1 MSTDLDELLEAALR
15 AQTDAERGPIA
26 AAIGHVPQVIAELVA
41 RLKSRELPT
50 RLRALHFVSRLAPPP
65 EGLEEGIVAALR
77 QVLDPDPHGDERA
90 LLLVAAGLMPL
101 RVAAVREL
109 IAQRAA
115 EARRAEG
122 PRRDIFERLGQQ
134 TLDQIDAA
142 VDAAQAA
149 LEAGAEVLAS
159 RVRAGAILEV
169 AAEVERVAA
178 LQYYPELA
186 RANAWE
192 RIADQLRKSRDL
204 SAATEIYRRALGDYR
219 WHAAGATAGGEG
231 LARMVDVHRLEEVLS
246 GLK

>member
-15 AQTDAERGPIA
+15 AQTGAERGTIA
-26 AAIGHVPQVIAELVA
+26 AAIGQVPQVIAELVA
-41 RLKSRELPT
+41 RMKSRELPT

-65 EGLEEGIVAALR
+65 EGLEEGIVAAFQ

-109 IAQRAA
+109 IAQRVA

-122 PRRDIFERLGQQ
+122 PRHDIFERLGQQ

-142 VDAAQAA
+142 VGAAQAA
-149 LEAGAEVLAS
+149 LEASAEMLAS
-159 RVRAGAILEV
+159 RVRAGAVLEV
-169 AAEVERVAA
+169 AAEIERVAA
-178 LQYYPELA
+178 PQYYPELA

-192 RIADQLRKSRDL
+192 RVADQLRKSRDF
-204 SAATEIYRRALGDYR
+204 SAAAEIYRRALGDYR
-219 WHAAGATAGGEG
+219 WHAAGASAGGEG

-246 GLK
+246 RLK